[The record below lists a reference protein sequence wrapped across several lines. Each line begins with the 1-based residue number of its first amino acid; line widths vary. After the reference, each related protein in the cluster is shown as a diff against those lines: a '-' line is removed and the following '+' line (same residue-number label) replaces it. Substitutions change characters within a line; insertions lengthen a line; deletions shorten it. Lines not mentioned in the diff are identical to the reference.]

1 MTNIMDLLRRF
12 LTSRYLAL
20 VLRLYIGGLFIYASM
35 YKINYPGEFA
45 ESIIAYQIVPFW
57 AVNVLAVVMPWLEL
71 LCGVLLIAGVRSK
84 SATAMIGALL
94 VLFTVAIAT
103 SLIRDIP
110 IGCGCFHAVGEAMTW
125 RTVLRDLTWLAMT
138 VHIYFFDSALQLEKK
153 FLISIRDI

>member
-94 VLFTVAIAT
+94 VLFTVAIAA
-103 SLIRDIP
+103 SLIRGIP